1 MFMGGGRGG
10 PQMMFMQET
19 SKPQNVGVTLS
30 RFWEFFKHYKLPLFG
45 VIMLILISTYLQVL
59 TPDLIG
65 QAVDCFITPATQQAL
80 GSTAPTGGLG
90 RGAQTNCWFAQLGP
104 NATRVDY
111 VAGLGGLV
119 LLLVLLQVV
128 GSALSGLQF
137 YLMNYAGQSA
147 LRLIRIEVFRH
158 IHRLSLGYFTKH
170 EAGDVMSRIT
180 NDADT
185 IQQTPGFPL
194 VGVAQ
199 GALLIVWIAVNMLG
213 KSWGYALISLAVALL
228 ASLTL
233 APALAGELERVPVAT
248 LIPHVHPTNAP
259 GSPPYALGAR
269 MPRTSTGRA
278 LWRSLERPVQAG
290 LRQGRAELNYTRAK
304 LGLAPVSRLYGGIS
318 ERLCLVGTFP
328 QLEYPRSWP
337 EEVQIIGPLLWE
349 PPYHDT
355 EPPPGEDPLV
365 LVAVSTAQDPEHE
378 LLRAALRGL
387 AREPVR
393 VLAAT
398 NRKPLAQPVRVPANG
413 KLVEWISYSRTMPG
427 CAAVISHAGHG
438 TLMRSLASGTPVL
451 AVPHSGDMGENAARA
466 DWAGVGVRLPWRLLS
481 PGTLRLALRR
491 LLESPQVAARASS
504 LADWAAEH
512 DGATRAA
519 ELVEQLA
526 LRGG

>member
-1 MFMGGGRGG
+1 MSGKEGPGTARQLGRPPFPAPSSLRIFLAAFGDPG
-10 PQMMFMQET
+10 HAFPMLALGTRLVARGHQVTFET
-19 SKPQNVGVTLS
+19 WERWRKPVEQAGMAFVAAPESPVFPT
-30 RFWEFFKHYKLPLFG
+30 RERPLKP
-45 VIMLILISTYLQVL
+45 Y
-59 TPDLIG
+59 
-65 QAVDCFITPATQQAL
+65 QAV
-80 GSTAPTGGLG
+80 
-90 RGAQTNCWFAQLGP
+90 
-104 NATRVDY
+104 V
-111 VAGLGGLV
+111 
-119 LLLVLLQVV
+119 
-128 GSALSGLQF
+128 
-137 YLMNYAGQSA
+137 
-147 LRLIRIEVFRH
+147 
-158 IHRLSLGYFTKH
+158 
-170 EAGDVMSRIT
+170 
-180 NDADT
+180 
-185 IQQTPGFPL
+185 
-194 VGVAQ
+194 
-199 GALLIVWIAVNMLG
+199 
-213 KSWGYALISLAVALL
+213 LAVPQTLEAIR
-228 ASLTL
+228 AADPVVIVHDILTL

-269 MPRTSTGRA
+269 MPRTGIGRA

-304 LGLAPVSRLYGGIS
+304 LGLAPVGRLYGGIS
-318 ERLCLVGTFP
+318 QRLCLVGTFP

-337 EEVQIIGPLLWE
+337 EEVQIVGPLLWE

-355 EPPPGEDPLV
+355 EPPPGDDPLV
-365 LVAVSTAQDPEHE
+365 LVAVSTAQDPEHA

-398 NRKPLAQPVRVPANG
+398 NRKPLARPVTVPANG
-413 KLVEWISYSRTMPG
+413 KLVDWISYSRTMPG

-438 TLMRSLASGTPVL
+438 TMMRSLASGTPVL

-512 DGATRAA
+512 DGAARAA

-526 LRGG
+526 LSGS